1 MKKILSSLAA
11 VLSLSSVIAQPTNL
25 FFEENFDQP
34 TVIWYYSDQDTPEIR
49 KKIEN
54 GSLHI
59 TQHNTYVYYTH
70 NAAKLD
76 PKKDFLIKTDVTVKS
91 SGTAGGV
98 HILLFGEDDK
108 NYYFGMNAN
117 TRTYWVGSEQKGTWA
132 TIQGDSENNP
142 IVANEGIKGLNEVNT
157 LSLERK
163 GDRLIYSINGK
174 EMMNRPMSDFDKI
187 SRKVDYHGF
196 ATSSEGELFIDNYLL
211 YQTSEINLLVTEKK
225 GLKLEKLG
233 TEINSEYSDR
243 MPIISPD
250 GQTLYYI
257 RSSAELNCSK
267 SERTDIWFSQRNA
280 ANEWSVAQC
289 MGTPVNN
296 NDHNAVL
303 SIQPDNNTLILMHQY
318 NAEGNYKSAGASV
331 TRRTETG
338 WSLPEDIV
346 VKNFYNDASTNEFCF
361 SNDYKVFI
369 MTVQRK
375 DSYGEKDL
383 YVSFRNEDGTY
394 SEPVNMGAVINSTD
408 GEISP
413 FLAADGKTL
422 YFGSDGHPGYG
433 RSDIFL
439 SKRLDDT
446 WTNWSKPQNLG
457 SEINSP
463 MWEAYFSL
471 PASGEYAY
479 IVANQGVSDDIFRIK
494 LSPEFKPEPVVIV
507 SGKVYNSKTKLPMG
521 ASILFSD
528 IKTNKDPG
536 LANSDPSTGSYK
548 IALPAGKVYQFLG
561 KKEGFYPGAEN
572 LDLTKLTEYAEMTR
586 DLYLTPIE
594 VGSTIRLN
602 NLFFDFGK
610 ADLKAESMTELDRV
624 VDFLN
629 ENATTVIEIGGHT
642 DNVGDDASNLALS
655 NRRVE
660 SVLSYLKSKGVKV
673 EQLSGKGY
681 GEAKPVA
688 VNTTDAGR
696 AMNRRVEFTIK
707 KL

>member
-1 MKKILSSLAA
+1 MKRILSTLTALLSFSSLM
-11 VLSLSSVIAQPTNL
+11 AQPTNL
-25 FFEENFDQP
+25 YFEENFDQP
-34 TVIWYYSDQDTPEIR
+34 TPIWYYSDADSPEIR

-59 TQHNTYVYYTH
+59 TQHNTNVYYTH
-70 NAAKLD
+70 SAAKLD
-76 PKKDFLIKTDVTVKS
+76 PKKDFLIKSDVNVKT
-91 SGTAGGV
+91 SGNAGGV
-98 HILLFGEDDK
+98 HFLLFGTDDK
-108 NYYFGMNAN
+108 NYYFGINPFN
-117 TRTYWVGSEQKGTWA
+117 RTYWVGSEQKGTWL
-132 TIQGDSENNP
+132 TIEADSDKDP
-142 IVANEGIKGLNEVNT
+142 LVPNEAIKGLNEINQLT
-157 LSLERK
+157 LERK
-163 GDRLIYSINGK
+163 GDRLIFGANGK
-174 EMMNRPMSDFDKI
+174 VLMDRPMSDFEHI
-187 SRKVDYHGF
+187 SKHVKYQGF
-196 ATSSEGELFIDNYLL
+196 ATSSEGEMFIDNYLL
-211 YQTSEINLLVTEKK
+211 YQESDINLLVTEKK

-233 TEINSEYSDR
+233 SEINSDYSDR

-267 SERTDIWFSQRNA
+267 SERTDIWFSQRNSS
-280 ANEWSVAQC
+280 NEWSPAQC
-289 MGTPVNN
+289 VGTPVNN

-318 NAEGNYKSAGASV
+318 NSEGNYKSPGASV

-346 VKNFYNDASTNEFCF
+346 VKDFYNDASTNEFCF
-361 SNDYKVFI
+361 SNDYRIFI
-369 MTVQRK
+369 MTIKRK
-375 DSYGEKDL
+375 DTRGEKDL

-394 SEPVNMGAVINSTD
+394 SAPLNMGLVLNSD
-408 GEISP
+408 LEEISP

-422 YFGSDGHPGYG
+422 YFGSDGHLGYG
-433 RSDIFL
+433 SSDIFL
-439 SKRLDDT
+439 AKRLDDT

-463 MWEAYFSL
+463 NWEAYFSL

-479 IVANQGVSDDIFRIK
+479 IVSNQGVSDDIYRIK
-494 LSPEFKPEPVVIV
+494 LTPEFKPEPVVIV

-521 ASILFSD
+521 ASIIFSD

-536 LANSDPSTGSYK
+536 MANSDPLTGSYK
-548 IALPAGKVYQFLG
+548 ITLPAGKVYQFLG

-572 LDLTKLTEYAEMTR
+572 LDLTKLSQYQEIVR

-610 ADLKAESMTELDRV
+610 ADLKPESMTELDRV
-624 VDFLN
+624 IDFLN
-629 ENATTVIEIGGHT
+629 EHPTTVIEIGGHT
-642 DNVGDDASNLALS
+642 DNVGDDASNMTLS
-655 NRRVE
+655 NKRVE
-660 SVLSYLKSKGVKV
+660 SVLTYLKSKGIKT

-681 GEAKPVA
+681 GETKPVS

-696 AMNRRVEFTIK
+696 AMNRRVEFMIK